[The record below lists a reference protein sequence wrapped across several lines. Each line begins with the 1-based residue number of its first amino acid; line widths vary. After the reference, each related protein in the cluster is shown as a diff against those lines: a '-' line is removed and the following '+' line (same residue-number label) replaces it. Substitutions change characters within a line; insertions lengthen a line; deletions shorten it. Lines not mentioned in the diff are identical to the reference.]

1 MRNIPMSP
9 YKTSRIQTSGS
20 VFSIRSH
27 LHRID
32 EFLHRQH
39 AFFWDN
45 SYRKILVFGSSKFT
59 AVDEPCQSPV
69 FALREL
75 DFENVVAEKDSM
87 IMEKFV
93 YAMEMRLDP
102 ELKSNGFNSGCF
114 AEAHRNASHNR
125 ISE

>member
-1 MRNIPMSP
+1 MFTELKINNYTESCMVTLPVDCFCPARTVS
-9 YKTSRIQTSGS
+9 
-20 VFSIRSH
+20 SH
-27 LHRID
+27 VLA
-32 EFLHRQH
+32 E
-39 AFFWDN
+39 
-45 SYRKILVFGSSKFT
+45 
-59 AVDEPCQSPV
+59 
-69 FALREL
+69 REL